1 LVGCTDEEKV
11 KIAGGNAA
19 RIYHLA

>member
-1 LVGCTDEEKV
+1 MTIDLKDKE

-19 RIYHLA
+19 ALLAIDS